1 MHFEDLAD
9 NGEFSIKTSLQDLQV
24 MAPSSPLI
32 PPPLPG
38 ICGAFVSV
46 FFFFFEKCCKC
57 LTVGLAF
64 LCKRIS

>member
-32 PPPLPG
+32 PPPPSRV
-38 ICGAFVSV
+38 FVGHLSL
-46 FFFFFEKCCKC
+46 FFFFFLKN
-57 LTVGLAF
+57 AANA
-64 LCKRIS
+64 

>member
-32 PPPLPG
+32 PPRV
-38 ICGAFVSV
+38 FVGHLSLFV
-46 FFFFFEKCCKC
+46 FFFFEKCYKC

-64 LCKRIS
+64 LCKRIP

>member
-32 PPPLPG
+32 PPPSRV
-38 ICGAFVSV
+38 FVGHLSL
-46 FFFFFEKCCKC
+46 FFFFFLKN
-57 LTVGLAF
+57 AANA
-64 LCKRIS
+64 

>member
-46 FFFFFEKCCKC
+46 FFFFF
-57 LTVGLAF
+57 
-64 LCKRIS
+64 